1 MFTSLKRIEPF
12 LSRKRRAQLGL
23 FLIFSILSAIAEG
36 VTIAA
41 MLPFISI
48 LSGDTKFHG
57 LDISSRIKDIISA
70 DPKVLITI
78 LFVLAVILAVSFRI
92 IYIWISNVY
101 CYQLGGELSTMM
113 FSNLLNAPYETQ
125 KLTNLSEALSTLT
138 SKSSALVS
146 GLIQPVINIVSNVV
160 TGSAIFAAL
169 LFIQPK
175 VVLWTSAI
183 LICSYV
189 LISIITKKKMQK
201 FGKLI
206 ADSTTNNV
214 KIIQESLNL
223 YKYIKILQD
232 EKYTISKYEENI
244 LEYQINC
251 AKVQIAILLPKQL
264 IEALA
269 ILLMTGVVFLYIYD
283 GGNLSVSAGIFG
295 AMALGTQRLLPL
307 AQQIYANAMTIK
319 AMHQNVLDSLDYLE
333 VHRISKAKKIS
344 ISVRN
349 LEIEYESISYR
360 FPDKKKNIFESINLN
375 VKIGDRIAITGSTGS
390 GKSTLTDILIGLLP
404 PTDGKI
410 RLNGKFLS
418 GNELLNIANICTIV
432 PQQIYLKNDTIR
444 SNIILNGN
452 NTDEDRLQAA
462 VMAAG
467 LAEFI
472 ESLPSGLETAVG
484 ERSAMLSGGQSQRI
498 GIARALYL
506 ERPILI
512 LDEATNALDKVTE
525 RLVLANIVAL
535 YKNKI
540 IFIISHDEINLDIC
554 NKIIKL

>member
-1 MFTSLKRIEPF
+1 
-12 LSRKRRAQLGL
+12 LGL